1 MFYYSNQIIRYR
13 DINDET
19 IAPDTGNSTET
30 FLGSNLNW
38 KNTSFKNDSN
48 DDQISI
54 EFEAR
59 QSLDSHEKIDGV
71 IKLNVC

>member
-19 IAPDTGNSTET
+19 IAPDTGSQTET

-38 KNTSFKNDSN
+38 KSSSFKNDSN
-48 DDQISI
+48 NDQISI
-54 EFEAR
+54 EFEAT
-59 QSLDSHEKIDGV
+59 QSLDSYEKIDGV

>member
-19 IAPDTGNSTET
+19 IAPDTGSQTET

-38 KNTSFKNDSN
+38 KNSSFKNDSN
-48 DDQISI
+48 NDQISI
-54 EFEAR
+54 DFEAT